1 MIVKVITFLSLF
13 YSFLVIG
20 QTYSVVK
27 VEILCE
33 ALPMDKSVNSAAND
47 FCPFVFQNSLY
58 FSSDRD
64 PDLVLGGENNWES
77 IKHVNLFRAEY
88 KGELDPAT
96 EIKTPRLISEQ
107 FAFGTHTGPACFSQT
122 GDTIFLSQ
130 VVVDAKSGTFRPQ
143 LFYAVKLNNRF
154 GRLVALPFNNSAN
167 SFAHPFYDS
176 STKKLYFSS
185 DRPGGEGGFDLYYS
199 ELSDMGWGAPNAIKD
214 VNTIEDEKFPYVV
227 ENFLFFAS
235 NRKSKKAGLDIYWK
249 ILDGTSECT
258 LIEGLYSE
266 QDDFGIYVF
275 PGLRKGYFSSN
286 RNGNDDILFLN
297 MERRVTVR
305 NEMAG
310 VFSFRQLQ
318 GLPADMLV
326 QIIDENNFVIY
337 ETRTNAN
344 GEFVFADIAYDKSY
358 SIRAVSEEELDLA
371 LKNQDGT
378 IAADLLGNEKNVFNY
393 RKLGVSNVGT
403 LSLIP
408 ADMVDFKLNQGHL
421 TAQLLYE
428 DKANVFPVGEKV
440 MLVNERGE
448 VVYETLTDKNGNF
461 DFKKLSMSENYLL
474 KLENLEDDMILLI
487 YDLKGNVVAELKTN
501 EKGTFNYQKINPD
514 VQNQLTLLTENE
526 ALFEYNA
533 QTIWGYFEYE
543 NNKKLNREGLI
554 VKAFTQ
560 DGQLVSSQLT
570 DQNGTFRFRD
580 LPVDRNLLFTLEE
593 NGQIFILDDFT
604 LFIFDRNGQKI
615 AGLRRGQEGY
625 FTYRPLGYDNSSEL
639 SLMEEQHLDFI
650 LGNKNV
656 RSRISVYFD
665 SNQSQ
670 VKSDDMA
677 ILNNLFKVLKDNPAI
692 RIEINAYADAKS
704 SDEYNLVLSEK
715 RGEWIAN
722 YLIKKGIKADRMIVN
737 AYGESRLVDVENDSL
752 NRRAEIHLY

>member
-1 MIVKVITFLSLF
+1 MILKGIILTSLF
-13 YSFLVIG
+13 FSVLAFG

-33 ALPMDKSVNSAAND
+33 ALPLDKSMNSDAND
-47 FCPFVFQNSLY
+47 FCPFVFENAIY
-58 FSSDRD
+58 FASDRD
-64 PDLVLGGENNWES
+64 PDLVLGGENNWSS

-88 KGELDPAT
+88 KGDLSPAT
-96 EIKTPRLISEQ
+96 EMKSARLISEQ
-107 FAFGTHTGPACFSQT
+107 FAFGTHTGPACLSIT
-122 GDTIFLSQ
+122 GDTLFLSQ
-130 VVVDAKSGTFRPQ
+130 VAVDAKSGTFRPQ
-143 LFYAVKLNNRF
+143 LFYAVKVNNRF
-154 GRLVALPFNNSAN
+154 GRLVALPFNNPEN

-176 STKKLYFSS
+176 GTKKLYFSS
-185 DRPGGEGGFDLYYS
+185 DKPGGEGGFDLYYS
-199 ELSDMGWGAPNAIKD
+199 ELTDMGWGVPNAIKD
-214 VNTIEDEKFPYVV
+214 VNTVEDEKFPYVM

-249 ILDGTSECT
+249 ILDGTPECT

-266 QDDFGIYVF
+266 HDDFGIYVL

-286 RNGNDDILFLN
+286 RNGNDDIFFLN

-305 NEMAG
+305 NEMSG

-318 GLPADMLV
+318 GLPANMVV
-326 QIIDENNFVIY
+326 QIVDENNFVIY
-337 ETRTNAN
+337 ETKTNDK
-344 GEFVFADIAYDKSY
+344 GEFVFANINYDKSY
-358 SIRAVSEEELDLA
+358 SIRAISEEELDLE

-378 IAADLLGNEKNVFNY
+378 AAANLLADEKNVFTY
-393 RKLGVSNVGT
+393 RKLGASTVGT

-408 ADMVDFKLNQGHL
+408 ADMVDFTLNQGHL
-421 TAQLLYE
+421 SAQLLYE
-428 DKANVFPVGEKV
+428 DKANEFPVGEKV
-440 MLVNERGE
+440 MLVNENGDI
-448 VVYETLTDKNGNF
+448 VYQTVTDKNGNF
-461 DFKKLSMSENYLL
+461 EFKKLSMSENYML
-474 KLENLEDDMILLI
+474 KLENIEEDMILLI
-487 YDLKGNVVAELKTN
+487 YDLKGNVVAEMKTN
-501 EKGTFNYQKINPD
+501 ENGTFNYQKINPD
-514 VQNQLTLLTENE
+514 VRNNLTLLEE
-526 ALFEYNA
+526 DEEMFEYNA

-543 NNKKLNREGLI
+543 NDKKLNREGLI

-560 DGQLVSSQLT
+560 DGQLVSQQIT
-570 DQNGTFRFRD
+570 DKNGMFRFRD

-670 VKSDDMA
+670 VKSDDMT
-677 ILNNLFKVLKDNPAI
+677 ILNNLYKVLKDNPAI

-737 AYGESRLVDVENDSL
+737 AYGESRLVDVENDAL